1 MSLKVKNIPCE
12 SIRIEHPESSY
23 GIFCFNEAG
32 DLFLSSDWGFY
43 GYSWRSF
50 GSEPFRDW
58 LSDIGEDYVINKFE
72 NTVYNMGI
80 KKGIPSPV
88 KKHLSNLISEFKK
101 ALASNE

>member
-1 MSLKVKNIPCE
+1 MTLKIKNIPCQ

-50 GSEPFRDW
+50 GDNFAEF
-58 LSDIGEDYVINKFE
+58 LADIGEDYVITKFE
-72 NTVYNMGI
+72 NTAYNMGI
-80 KKGIPSPV
+80 KKGISNV
-88 KKHLSNLISEFKK
+88 HKKHLTNLISEFKK
-101 ALASNE
+101 ALVK